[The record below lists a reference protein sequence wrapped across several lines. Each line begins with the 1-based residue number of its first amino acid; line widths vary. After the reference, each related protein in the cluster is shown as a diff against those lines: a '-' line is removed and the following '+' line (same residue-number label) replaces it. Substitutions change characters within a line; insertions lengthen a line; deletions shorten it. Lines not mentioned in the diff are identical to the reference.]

1 MTKRKMTL
9 DPELAAE
16 AKSIVALAFRNGPI
30 EDVHAGQE
38 CPTCAGKSEYSHI
51 MQAEMKSIM
60 KQGVDTVYR
69 LLWLKKNDPEKYAAT
84 IEFGNRYTGFWDE
97 PKTDVD

>member
-1 MTKRKMTL
+1 MPKRKMTL

-30 EDVHAGQE
+30 EAVHAGKE

-51 MQAEMKSIM
+51 TQAEMKNIM
-60 KQGVDTVYR
+60 KQAVDTVYK
-69 LLWLKKNDPEKYAAT
+69 LLWLSTYLSLVQQPRSN
-84 IEFGNRYTGFWDE
+84 
-97 PKTDVD
+97 